1 MIKSFKGIRNYN
13 LRTLKTVE
21 DFNWNGSEKPEEYL
35 ETKFKVL
42 ELKNKKI
49 IFLVTDFVALL
60 FFAICLVKTI
70 PNIVQIPVLLII
82 RNGNNIEYQK
92 TRLKAE
98 YDRGQCYYGYR

>member
-1 MIKSFKGIRNYN
+1 MGFFHNKILRNGRINMVKSFKDIRNYN

-21 DFNWNGSEKPEEYL
+21 DFNWNGPEKPEEYL

-60 FFAICLVKTI
+60 FLQYAW
-70 PNIVQIPVLLII
+70 
-82 RNGNNIEYQK
+82 
-92 TRLKAE
+92 
-98 YDRGQCYYGYR
+98 

>member
-1 MIKSFKGIRNYN
+1 MAKSFKDIRNYN

-42 ELKNKKI
+42 ELKDKKI

-60 FFAICLVKTI
+60 FFCNMPGKDNT
-70 PNIVQIPVLLII
+70 
-82 RNGNNIEYQK
+82 
-92 TRLKAE
+92 
-98 YDRGQCYYGYR
+98 